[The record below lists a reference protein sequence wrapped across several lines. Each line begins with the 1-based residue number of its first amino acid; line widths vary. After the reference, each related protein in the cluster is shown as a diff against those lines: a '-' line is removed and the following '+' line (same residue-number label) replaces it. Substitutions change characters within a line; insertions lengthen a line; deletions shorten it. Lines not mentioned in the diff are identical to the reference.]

1 MATRISPN
9 LIFRAHQLGL
19 FQGSPDYYFPEGA
32 ALPDERDH
40 LVDVVVRTAIER
52 LEASPA
58 QPVSAQ
64 PVSG

>member
-32 ALPDERDH
+32 ALTDERDH
-40 LVDVVVRTAIER
+40 LVNVVVRTALER
-52 LEASPA
+52 LEAAPA
-58 QPVSAQ
+58 LSGSAE
-64 PVSG
+64 S